1 MLNEYSIKIICVWLK
16 LSMNI
21 VIFYT
26 YNGNN
31 RSINLSWNILNIY
44 RTKYYKYICYI
55 YSTERLYFLYSL
67 LTSNLTH
74 TLRTVNYILMFKLIL
89 PSIPIIIDF
98 VLLCICNKCYILL
111 YNRLETSFFYYS
123 TYFLVFLDLVSG

>member
-1 MLNEYSIKIICVWLK
+1 MLNEYSIKIICVCLK

-21 VIFYT
+21 VIFHT
-26 YNGNN
+26 YNGIN

-44 RTKYYKYICYI
+44 KTKYYKYLCYF
-55 YSTERLYFLYSL
+55 YLTERLYFLYSL

-74 TLRTVNYILMFKLIL
+74 TLRTVNYILIFKLIL

-111 YNRLETSFFYYS
+111 YNRLETSFFLLQYLFS
-123 TYFLVFLDLVSG
+123 SFLRFGE